1 MQSATGFGDYY
12 PVTYIGRAFTTISAM
27 FGGLLLVA
35 LIQSLFFG
43 VLELSP
49 KEQKVKHLID
59 TDRWEK
65 ATQQNAAS
73 LLQRAWKCHAEE
85 KKNGGQQRS
94 PTGNQRRLF
103 ELMCVSRSLRNAQPM
118 MTQSTEDHFVDMEDA
133 VLAQMDQMEHEK
145 AAVLQ
150 RIHAKATQ
158 LGALKLQLEAQKS
171 KTT

>member
-1 MQSATGFGDYY
+1 
-12 PVTYIGRAFTTISAM
+12 M

-85 KKNGGQQRS
+85 KSSAKRPS
-94 PTGNQRRLF
+94 RNQRRLF
-103 ELMCVSRSLRNAQPM
+103 ELMKTSRSLRNAQPM
-118 MTQSTEDHFVDMEDA
+118 MTQSIEDHFADMEDA
-133 VLAQMDQMEHEK
+133 VLAQMDQMEREK
-145 AAVLQ
+145 AAALQ
-150 RIHAKATQ
+150 RIHAKASQ
-158 LGALKLQLEAQKS
+158 LGELKLQLEAAQKN
-171 KTT
+171 KRGGH

>member
-1 MQSATGFGDYY
+1 
-12 PVTYIGRAFTTISAM
+12 M

-73 LLQRAWKCHAEE
+73 LLQRAWKCHIDE
-85 KKNGGQQRS
+85 KKMKKTSSDR
-94 PTGNQRRLF
+94 PTRNQRRLF
-103 ELMCVSRSLRNAQPM
+103 ELMRASRSLRNTQPM
-118 MTQSTEDHFVDMEDA
+118 MTQSIEDQFVDMEDV

-145 AAVLQ
+145 AVVLQ

-158 LGALKLQLEAQKS
+158 LGVLKLQLEAVQKNKMTGQQS
-171 KTT
+171 SCGA